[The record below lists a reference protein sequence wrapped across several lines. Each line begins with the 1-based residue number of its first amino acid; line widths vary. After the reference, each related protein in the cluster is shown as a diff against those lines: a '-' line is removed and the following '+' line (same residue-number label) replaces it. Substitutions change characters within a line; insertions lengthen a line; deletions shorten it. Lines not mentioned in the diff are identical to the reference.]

1 MTKYYQRELAN
12 LSDVYSAALRFDIS
26 DITPVIETS
35 IQLPLVAVGSG
46 GSFSTASFAAD
57 LHQRRTGQ
65 VSHAATPFESIS
77 CDEKQNRATICFSAS
92 GRNRDIGV
100 AFKLAAQQEA
110 GPVSALVLS
119 DNTPLHHLQRRYAYT
134 DVVGG
139 KDPTF
144 RDGFLAVATLLASSI
159 LLTRTY
165 NEVLGSREV
174 FPADFDAFM
183 ESSLAGLRLAD
194 LSARCEAALAR
205 DVTSLL
211 FSPSARSAAVD
222 LESRFVEAALG
233 SLHIADF
240 RNFGHGRHHWMAKR
254 ASETGVL
261 AFVSDSDRK
270 LADRTLDL
278 LPDDVPVARVDLDG
292 PSDFQSIA
300 ALVAGLHVSEG
311 AGRLSGIDPGK
322 PGVPSFGRKLYGLGP
337 GARGLK
343 TSEANKRAAIK
354 RKAPDALRDD
364 AQFDV
369 WAAAYHRTI
378 ERFDKAKF
386 GGVVFD
392 YDGTICDN
400 RARFDPLPSSVGK
413 ALAGLLDHGVKL
425 GVATGRGASAGEALR
440 QCLPQ
445 HFWNDVTIGYYN
457 GAKITPLSDDEDDL
471 LGPFEAPELVEALH
485 AHPVLTRA
493 EVRSNA
499 AQISIRLPAY
509 IGVASAISAVDT
521 VLAAHGMTA
530 KISASSHSI
539 DVQFTAASKS
549 DVVDSVAAFLPPG
562 AQVLRIG
569 DKGVWPG
576 NDADLLA
583 SPFGLSVDEASRH
596 LDYCWALAPAGVKG
610 VQATLYYLSKLDVC
624 DGLGGLRVMPGD
636 RGDIYAT

>member
-1 MTKYYQRELAN
+1 MTKYYQRELAG
-12 LSDVYSAALRFDIS
+12 LSDAYSAALRFDIS
-26 DITPVIETS
+26 DITSIVETS
-35 IQLPLVAVGSG
+35 VQLPLVAVGSG

-77 CDEKQNRATICFSAS
+77 GDLKQNSATICFSAS

-119 DNTPLHHLQRRYAYT
+119 DDTPLHSLQRRYAYT

-139 KDPTF
+139 KDSNF
-144 RDGFLAVATLLASSI
+144 RDGFLAVATMLASSI
-159 LLTRTY
+159 LLTRAY
-165 NEVLGSREV
+165 NVVLGSREV
-174 FPADFDAFM
+174 FPDDFDAFM
-183 ESSLAGLRLAD
+183 ESSLSGSRLKDITAQ
-194 LSARCEAALAR
+194 CEVVLAR

-211 FSPSARSAAVD
+211 FSPITRSAAVD

-254 ASETGVL
+254 ARETGVL

-278 LPDDVPVARVDLDG
+278 LPGEVPIARVDLDG
-292 PSDFQSIA
+292 PTDFQSIA
-300 ALVAGLHVSEG
+300 ALVAGLYVSEA

-322 PGVPSFGRKLYGLGP
+322 PGVPKFGRKLYGLGP

-343 TSEANKRAAIK
+343 TSDANRRAAIK
-354 RKAPDALRDD
+354 RKAPDALRDE
-364 AQFDV
+364 AQFEV
-369 WAAAYHRTI
+369 WATAHRRTI
-378 ERFDKAKF
+378 ERLGQAKF
-386 GGVVFD
+386 GGIVFD
-392 YDGTICDN
+392 YDGTICDH
-400 RARFDPLPSSVGK
+400 RKRFDPLPSIVGK
-413 ALAGLLDHGVKL
+413 ALTDLLDRGVKL
-425 GVATGRGASAGEALR
+425 GIATGRGASAGEALR
-440 QCLPQ
+440 QCLPKR
-445 HFWNDVTIGYYN
+445 FWGEVIVGYYN
-457 GAKITPLSDDEDDL
+457 GAKITALSNDEDEL
-471 LGPFEAPELVEALH
+471 LGPFGAPELIESLSV
-485 AHPVLTRA
+485 HPVLSRA
-493 EVRSNA
+493 DLRSNE

-509 IGVASAISAVDT
+509 ISVASAISAVDA
-521 VLAAHGMTA
+521 VLAAQGMNA

-539 DVQFTAASKS
+539 DVQFTTALKS
-549 DVVDSVAAFLPPG
+549 DVVEAVSIDLPPE
-562 AQVLRIG
+562 AQVMRIG

-576 NDADLLA
+576 NDAELLA

-610 VQATLYYLSKLDVC
+610 VQATLYYLSKLEVS

-636 RGDIYAT
+636 RGDVYAT

>member
-1 MTKYYQRELAN
+1 MTKYYQRELAG
-12 LSDVYSAALRFDIS
+12 LSSVYSAALRFDIS
-26 DITPVIETS
+26 DINSIVET
-35 IQLPLVAVGSG
+35 IVQLPLVAVGSG

-65 VSHAATPFESIS
+65 VSHAATPFELIS
-77 CDEKQNRATICFSAS
+77 GDLKQNSATICFSAS

-100 AFKLAAQQEA
+100 AFKFAAQQEA

-119 DNTPLHHLQRRYAYT
+119 DDTPLHSLQRRYAYT

-139 KDPTF
+139 KDSSF
-144 RDGFLAVATLLASSI
+144 RDGFLAVGTMLASSI
-159 LLTRTY
+159 LLTRAY
-165 NEVLGSREV
+165 NEVLGAREV
-174 FPADFDAFM
+174 FPDDLDAFM
-183 ESSLAGLRLAD
+183 ENSLADSRLTD
-194 LSARCEAALAR
+194 LTAQCEVVLER
-205 DVTSLL
+205 GVTSLL
-211 FSPSARSAAVD
+211 FSPIARSAAVD

-254 ASETGVL
+254 SSETGVL
-261 AFVSDSDRK
+261 ALVSDSDRK

-278 LPDDVPVARVDLDG
+278 LPGDVPTARVDLDG

-300 ALVAGLHVSEG
+300 ALVAGLYVSEA

-337 GARGLK
+337 GARGSK
-343 TSEANKRAAIK
+343 TSDANKRAAIK
-354 RKAPDALRDD
+354 RKAPDALRDE

-369 WAAAYHRTI
+369 WSTAYHRTV
-378 ERFDKAKF
+378 ERFGQAKF
-386 GGVVFD
+386 GGIVFD
-392 YDGTICDN
+392 YDGTICDH
-400 RARFDPLPSSVGK
+400 RERFDPLPPIVGK
-413 ALAGLLDHGVKL
+413 ALTNLLDQGIKL

-440 QCLPQ
+440 QCLPARY
-445 HFWNDVTIGYYN
+445 WGEIAVGYYN
-457 GAKITPLSDDEDDL
+457 GAKITLLSDDDDEL
-471 LGPFEAPELVEALH
+471 LGLFEAPELVEALSN
-485 AHPVLTRA
+485 HPVLARA
-493 EVRSNA
+493 VLRSNE

-521 VLAAHGMTA
+521 VLAVHGMTA

-539 DVQFTAASKS
+539 DVQFTTASKS
-549 DVVDSVAAFLPPG
+549 DVVDSLAAVLPPE

-569 DKGVWPG
+569 DKGIWPG

-610 VQATLYYLSKLDVC
+610 VQATLYYLSRLNVS
-624 DGLGGLRVMPGD
+624 DGLCGLRVMPGD
-636 RGDIYAT
+636 RGDVYAT